1 MRPAGI
7 GAIALA
13 LGIIALIVKLIWWR
27 RASGMTESRTLE
39 QAIGVAHGVRPPP
52 VPGRAPLSIMAARLL
67 GAGHTSGTFLTHE
80 FGFTASRVQ
89 ASLLRWLAWLGG
101 FVLPLIWLGFGG
113 GNTAA
118 AQFAAGLCII
128 GLMAERWLF
137 FAEARHTVRLF
148 HGDART

>member
-1 MRPAGI
+1 MPKARC
-7 GAIALA
+7 
-13 LGIIALIVKLIWWR
+13 
-27 RASGMTESRTLE
+27 RTVE
-39 QAIGVAHGVRPPP
+39 DNAVRFIQGTREHKHRLPRE
-52 VPGRAPLSIMAARLL
+52 VPGRAPPSIMAARLL
-67 GAGHTSGTFLTHE
+67 DAGHTSGTFLTHE
-80 FGFTASRVQ
+80 FGFTARRAQ
-89 ASLLRWLAWLGG
+89 ASLLRLLAWLGG

-118 AQFAAGLCII
+118 ALFAAGLCII